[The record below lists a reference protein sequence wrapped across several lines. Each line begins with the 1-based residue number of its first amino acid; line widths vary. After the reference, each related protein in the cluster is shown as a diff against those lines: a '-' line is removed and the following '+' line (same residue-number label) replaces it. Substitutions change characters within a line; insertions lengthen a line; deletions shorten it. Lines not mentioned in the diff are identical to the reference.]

1 MQQHSTVSQFAANI
15 LVAEDNEINQDIAI
29 RILEGMG
36 CKVSIAAD
44 GAVATRLLTQDKY
57 DLVLMDCEMPGMD
70 GFEATKRI
78 REMEDGAEK
87 AGTFANGTRIP
98 IIGLTAYASDEAR
111 ARCLSAGMDDF
122 LVKPLRKIQ
131 LVQAMQR
138 WNGEA
143 EVADASATIDASQV
157 KASADAIIDGSA
169 LDTDA
174 FKGEKGA
181 ALLKRLVTHFGTMAP
196 VLVGRMRE
204 KLRAGDSEELWRM
217 AHSLK
222 SSAAALGAMHVSR
235 GAAIIEKTT
244 KEQGLQNIG
253 PLLEQLSNNLMA
265 ALEALDALVGE
276 MDE

>member
-1 MQQHSTVSQFAANI
+1 MQHQRIESQYKANI
-15 LVAEDNEINQDIAI
+15 LVAEDNEINQDIAV
-29 RILEGMG
+29 RILESMG

-70 GFEATKRI
+70 GFEATRRI
-78 REMEDGAEK
+78 REMEEGTES
-87 AGTFANGTRIP
+87 AGTFGSGNRIP

-111 ARCLSAGMDDF
+111 ARCLTAGMDDF
-122 LVKPLRKIQ
+122 LVKPLRKLQ
-131 LVQAMQR
+131 LVQAIQR
-138 WNGEA
+138 WNGDTEP
-143 EVADASATIDASQV
+143 DAPAAPAS
-157 KASADAIIDGSA
+157 SSSDEIIDRSA

-174 FKGEKGA
+174 FKGDKGA

-196 VLVGRMRE
+196 ALVGRMQE
-204 KLRAGDSEELWRM
+204 KQQAGDGEELWRM

-244 KEQGLQNIG
+244 KEHGPQNVA
-253 PLLEQLSNNLMA
+253 PLLEQLSANLTL
-265 ALEALDALVGE
+265 ALKALAGIVGE
-276 MDE
+276 MDA

>member
-1 MQQHSTVSQFAANI
+1 MQHRSEGQFAANI
-15 LVAEDNEINQDIAI
+15 LVAEDNEINQDIAV
-29 RILEGMG
+29 RILENMG

-44 GAVATRLLTQDKY
+44 GAIATRLLTQNKY

-78 REMEDGAEK
+78 REMEDSAER
-87 AGTFANGTRIP
+87 AGTFANGIRIP

-122 LVKPLRKIQ
+122 LVKPLRKLQ
-131 LVQAMQR
+131 LLQAMQR
-138 WNGEA
+138 WRGEI
-143 EVADASATIDASQV
+143 EQSNTEDEGSGDQV
-157 KASADAIIDGSA
+157 GEAIIDLSA

-174 FKGEKGA
+174 FNGAKGA
-181 ALLKRLVTHFGTMAP
+181 ALLKRLVTHFCVMGPAMIS
-196 VLVGRMRE
+196 RMRE
-204 KLRAGDSEELWRM
+204 KQQAGDGEELWRL

-235 GAAIIEKTT
+235 CSAAIETTT
-244 KEQGLQNIG
+244 KAQGTQTIAPMLD
-253 PLLEQLSNNLMA
+253 QLSDKLTI
-265 ALEALDALVGE
+265 ALKALGELVGE